1 MTAELRERMGRDAVA
16 AARAVGYLGAGTV
29 EFLVDRERNYY
40 FLEMNTRLQV
50 EHPITEEVCGV
61 DLVKEQIFV
70 ADGEAFAPYPA
81 RYCPAGPR
89 HRVSDLCRRCLG
101 GFYAFSGGD
110 FPTDRTGRDR
120 SPS

>member
-1 MTAELRERMGRDAVA
+1 MPLLR
-16 AARAVGYLGAGTV
+16 ARAVGYLGAGTV

-70 ADGEAFAPYPA
+70 ADGRPLRLTQRDIVQRGHAIECGFVPKM
-81 RYCPAGPR
+81 PR
-89 HRVSDLCRRCLG
+89 RVLCLLRG
-101 GFYAFSGGD
+101 
-110 FPTDRTGRDR
+110 
-120 SPS
+120 